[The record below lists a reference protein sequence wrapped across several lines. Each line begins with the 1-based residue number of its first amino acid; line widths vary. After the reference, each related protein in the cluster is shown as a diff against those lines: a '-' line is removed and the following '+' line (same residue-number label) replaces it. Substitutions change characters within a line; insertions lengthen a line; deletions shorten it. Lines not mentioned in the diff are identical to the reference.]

1 PRSWSTTCA
10 RAASRPTP
18 SAPATSRGCVS
29 ARSPGAPRPTPPRPA
44 SSPPVMRRCCRRADL
59 PMTVFDYVF
68 LGLLAFSALI
78 GMWRGLV
85 SEVMAVLAW
94 AAALFA
100 AWRYNG
106 EAAEVFTGMIVE
118 PMWRQVAG
126 GALVVVGVLI
136 LAALLRYLLRE
147 LLRAAGLGATD
158 RFFGALFGIARG
170 LAVAF
175 VVVLIGGLAGVSL
188 EPRLTQ
194 VLLSPPMDSAVIS
207 SKPRPLPDV
216 AHKTNIRM

>member
-1 PRSWSTTCA
+1 
-10 RAASRPTP
+10 
-18 SAPATSRGCVS
+18 
-29 ARSPGAPRPTPPRPA
+29 
-44 SSPPVMRRCCRRADL
+44 
-59 PMTVFDYVF
+59 MTVFDYVF

-94 AAALFA
+94 VAALFA
-100 AWRYNG
+100 AWRYNE
-106 EAAEVFTGMIVE
+106 EAAGVFAGMIVE

-175 VVVLIGGLAGVSL
+175 VVVLIGGLAGVSKEPWWRDALFAAPL
-188 EPRLTQ
+188 E
-194 VLLSPPMDSAVIS
+194 SAVIAA
-207 SKPRPLPDV
+207 KPWLPVEV
-216 AHKTNIRM
+216 ADKIRFR

>member
-1 PRSWSTTCA
+1 
-10 RAASRPTP
+10 
-18 SAPATSRGCVS
+18 
-29 ARSPGAPRPTPPRPA
+29 
-44 SSPPVMRRCCRRADL
+44 
-59 PMTVFDYVF
+59 MTVFDYVF

-94 AAALFA
+94 VAALFA

-126 GALVVVGVLI
+126 GALVVVGVLV

-175 VVVLIGGLAGVSL
+175 VVVLIGGLAGVSKEPWWRDALFSAPL
-188 EPRLTQ
+188 E
-194 VLLSPPMDSAVIS
+194 SAVIAV
-207 SKPRPLPDV
+207 KPWLPAEV
-216 AHKTNIRM
+216 ADKIRFR

>member
-1 PRSWSTTCA
+1 
-10 RAASRPTP
+10 
-18 SAPATSRGCVS
+18 
-29 ARSPGAPRPTPPRPA
+29 
-44 SSPPVMRRCCRRADL
+44 
-59 PMTVFDYVF
+59 MTVFDYVF

-100 AWRYNG
+100 AWRYNE
-106 EAAEVFTGMIVE
+106 EAAGVFTGMIVE

-175 VVVLIGGLAGVSL
+175 VVVLIGGLAGVSKEPWWRDALFSAPL
-188 EPRLTQ
+188 E
-194 VLLSPPMDSAVIS
+194 SAVIAA
-207 SKPRPLPDV
+207 KPWLP
-216 AHKTNIRM
+216 A